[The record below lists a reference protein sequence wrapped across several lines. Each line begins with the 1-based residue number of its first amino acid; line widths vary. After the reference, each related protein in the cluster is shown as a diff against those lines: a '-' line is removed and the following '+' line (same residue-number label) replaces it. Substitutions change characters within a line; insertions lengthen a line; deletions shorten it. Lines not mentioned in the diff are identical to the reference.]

1 MQLRSVA
8 GPAVVAVALATMAAA
23 CGAAPAASGSGGDH
37 LAVVAAENFWGSIA
51 AQLGGT
57 KVTVRSIVANPETD
71 PHSYEPTPTDA
82 IAVAEAR
89 MVVYNG
95 VGYDPWVQKLLGA
108 DPERGRVELDVG
120 AVVGVRPGANPHRW
134 YSPTD
139 VGRVI
144 DAITAGYRHALPKEA
159 TYFDQRRAHF
169 VSSGLARY
177 RSLLAAVRA
186 RYAGTPVGASESV
199 FVPMAEALGLR
210 VLTPASFLDAV
221 SEGAEPTAGA
231 KAESD
236 SQIRRRSIRVY
247 VFNRQNSTPDVQ
259 AEVHEA
265 QAAGVPVTAVTET
278 LVPAAATF
286 QAWQVGQLED
296 LQAALARAT
305 GR

>member
-1 MQLRSVA
+1 MELRALA
-8 GPAVVAVALATMAAA
+8 GPACVAVALATAAA
-23 CGAAPAASGSGGDH
+23 GCGAGPAGTGSGRDH
-37 LAVVAAENFWGSIA
+37 VAVVAAENFWGSIA

-57 KVTVRSIVANPETD
+57 KVTVRSIVANPDTD

-82 IAVAEAR
+82 VTMAEAG

-108 DPERGRVELDVG
+108 NPVRGRLELNVG
-120 AVVGVRPGANPHRW
+120 DLVGVRPGGNPHRW
-134 YSPTD
+134 YSPAD

-144 DAITAGYRHALPKEA
+144 DAITAGYRHSLPKEA
-159 TYFDQRRAHF
+159 AYFDQRRAAF

-177 RSLLAAVRA
+177 HSLLAAIRA

-199 FVPMAEALGLR
+199 FAPLAEALGLHL
-210 VLTPASFLDAV
+210 LTPGSFLDAI
-221 SEGAEPTAGA
+221 SEGGEPTAGA
-231 KAESD
+231 KARSD
-236 SQIRRRSIRVY
+236 NQIRTRAIRVY

-265 QAAGVPVTAVTET
+265 EAAGIPVTSVTET
-278 LVPAAATF
+278 LVPASATF
-286 QAWQVGQLED
+286 QAWQVAELEG